1 MEDFRCQ
8 GMSVIGRKLFPEEQV
23 PLSFQCVGLA
33 VGLSGI
39 SCKLE

>member
-1 MEDFRCQ
+1 M
-8 GMSVIGRKLFPEEQV
+8 GRKLLPEEQV
-23 PLSFQCVGLA
+23 PLSLQRVGLA